1 MIPLPIRTQKL
12 YDLLF
17 GQGDVLI
24 DDLYASMG
32 GPADAT
38 YTKAQWLGPYIT
50 RLNRRLRGE
59 GLKVEPGKLKGSY
72 RLVRPA

>member
-1 MIPLPIRTQKL
+1 MTKLPARTQQL
-12 YDLLF
+12 NDLLF
-17 GQGDVLI
+17 GRGEVLVTDI
-24 DDLYASMG
+24 YVAMG
-32 GPADAT
+32 GPPEPS

-72 RLVRPA
+72 RLVRSA